1 MVTKDNLK
9 KSLNVSIK
17 ETTNALNKQARQNL
31 NKNPNRTPSPSKI
44 LAKRLATLIKKRN
57 ELNRSPKSKSTSLMN
72 FSMYKSPSPS
82 SMKTR
87 SQSKSSGS
95 RRSSVGS
102 ASTPLTNRQKE
113 MVNVVK
119 RLGFPRRNNIELM
132 GNKLSLKQSQKVKA
146 KNTKG
151 EKRVRIGQ
159 EAKNARDAMNLRGLS
174 RRLAARAGAISP
186 LRVIKNK
193 LNFRRSDRIKKNA
206 SESPKSKGSVTK
218 KSSSE
223 K

>member
-1 MVTKDNLK
+1 MVTKNNQK
-9 KSLNVSIK
+9 KSLNTSIK
-17 ETTNALNKQARQNL
+17 EVTNAIDKQARQFL
-31 NKNPNRTPSPSKI
+31 IKNQTRTPSPSKI
-44 LAKRLATLIKKRN
+44 LTKRLVALQKQRN
-57 ELNRSPKSKSTSLMN
+57 ALNDDTSSMN

-95 RRSSVGS
+95 RRSSAGS
-102 ASTPLTNRQKE
+102 ASTPLTNRQKK
-113 MVNVVK
+113 MVNIV
-119 RLGFPRRNNIELM
+119 RTLGFPRRNSIELM

-174 RRLAARAGAISP
+174 RRLAARAGVISP
-186 LRVIKNK
+186 LREIKNK
-193 LNFRRSDRIKKNA
+193 LNFSDRNKKKENK
-206 SESPKSKGSVTK
+206 SPKSKGSVTK
-218 KSSSE
+218 KP
-223 K
+223 KPM

>member
-1 MVTKDNLK
+1 MMVTKNNQK
-9 KSLNVSIK
+9 KSLNASIK
-17 ETTNALNKQARQNL
+17 EVTNAIDKQAKQFL
-31 NKNPNRTPSPSKI
+31 IKNQTRTPSPSKI
-44 LAKRLATLIKKRN
+44 LTKRLAALQKQRN
-57 ELNRSPKSKSTSLMN
+57 ALNDDTSSMN

-82 SMKTR
+82 FMKTR

-95 RRSSVGS
+95 RRTSVGS
-102 ASTPLTNRQKE
+102 ASTPLTYRQKE

>member
-1 MVTKDNLK
+1 MVTKNNQK
-9 KSLNVSIK
+9 KSLNASIK
-17 ETTNALNKQARQNL
+17 EVTNAIDKQAKQFL
-31 NKNPNRTPSPSKI
+31 IKNQTRTPSPSKI
-44 LAKRLATLIKKRN
+44 LTKRLTALQKQRN
-57 ELNRSPKSKSTSLMN
+57 ALNGDTSSMN

-102 ASTPLTNRQKE
+102 ASTPLTNRQKQ

-119 RLGFPRRNNIELM
+119 RLGFPRRNNNQLRA
-132 GNKLSLKQSQKVKA
+132 NKLMSRFI
-146 KNTKG
+146 KNVKG
-151 EKRVRIGQ
+151 EERVRVGQ
-159 EAKNARDAMNLRGLS
+159 ESKNARDAMNLRGLP

>member
-1 MVTKDNLK
+1 MVTKNNQK
-9 KSLNVSIK
+9 KSLNASIK
-17 ETTNALNKQARQNL
+17 EVTNAIDKQAKQFL
-31 NKNPNRTPSPSKI
+31 IKNQTRTPSPSKI
-44 LAKRLATLIKKRN
+44 LTKRLTALQKQRN
-57 ELNRSPKSKSTSLMN
+57 ALNGDTSSMN

-82 SMKTR
+82 SIKTR

-193 LNFRRSDRIKKNA
+193 LNFRRSDRIKKNV

>member
-1 MVTKDNLK
+1 MMVTKNNQK
-9 KSLNVSIK
+9 KSLNASIK
-17 ETTNALNKQARQNL
+17 EVTNAIDKQAKQIL
-31 NKNPNRTPSPSKI
+31 IKNQTRTPSPSKI
-44 LAKRLATLIKKRN
+44 LTKRLTALQKQRN
-57 ELNRSPKSKSTSLMN
+57 ALNDDTSSMN

-82 SMKTR
+82 FVKTR

-95 RRSSVGS
+95 RRTSVGS
-102 ASTPLTNRQKE
+102 ASTPLTYRQKE

>member
-1 MVTKDNLK
+1 MVTKNNQK
-9 KSLNVSIK
+9 KSLNASIK
-17 ETTNALNKQARQNL
+17 EVTNAIDKQARQFL
-31 NKNPNRTPSPSKI
+31 IKNQTRTPSPSKI
-44 LAKRLATLIKKRN
+44 LTKRLAALQKQRN
-57 ELNRSPKSKSTSLMN
+57 ALNDDTSSMN

-82 SMKTR
+82 FVKTR
-87 SQSKSSGS
+87 SQSKSSGY
-95 RRSSVGS
+95 RRTSVGS
-102 ASTPLTNRQKE
+102 ASTPLTYRQKE

>member
-1 MVTKDNLK
+1 MMVTKNNQK
-9 KSLNVSIK
+9 KSLNTSIK
-17 ETTNALNKQARQNL
+17 EVTNAIDKQARQFL
-31 NKNPNRTPSPSKI
+31 IKNQTRTPSPSKI
-44 LAKRLATLIKKRN
+44 LTKRLAALQKQRN
-57 ELNRSPKSKSTSLMN
+57 ALNDDTSSMN

-82 SMKTR
+82 FMKTR

-95 RRSSVGS
+95 RRNSVGS
-102 ASTPLTNRQKE
+102 ASTPLTYRQKE

>member
-1 MVTKDNLK
+1 MVTKNNQK
-9 KSLNVSIK
+9 KSLNASIK
-17 ETTNALNKQARQNL
+17 EVTNAIDKQAKQFL
-31 NKNPNRTPSPSKI
+31 IKNQTRTPSPSKI
-44 LAKRLATLIKKRN
+44 LTKRLTALQKQRN
-57 ELNRSPKSKSTSLMN
+57 ALNGDTSSMN

-82 SMKTR
+82 SIKTR

-193 LNFRRSDRIKKNA
+193 LNFRRSDRIKKKENK
-206 SESPKSKGSVTK
+206 SQKSKGSVTK
-218 KSSSE
+218 KPKSM
-223 K
+223 

>member
-44 LAKRLATLIKKRN
+44 LTKRLAALQKQRN
-57 ELNRSPKSKSTSLMN
+57 ALNDDTSSMN

-82 SMKTR
+82 FMKTR

-95 RRSSVGS
+95 RRTSVGS
-102 ASTPLTNRQKE
+102 ASTPLTYRQKE

>member
-1 MVTKDNLK
+1 MMVTKNNQK
-9 KSLNVSIK
+9 KSLNASIK
-17 ETTNALNKQARQNL
+17 EVTNAIDKQAKQFL
-31 NKNPNRTPSPSKI
+31 IKNQTRTPSPSKI
-44 LAKRLATLIKKRN
+44 LTKRLTALQKQRN
-57 ELNRSPKSKSTSLMN
+57 ALNGDTSSMN

-95 RRSSVGS
+95 RRTSVGS
-102 ASTPLTNRQKE
+102 ASTPLTYRQKE

>member
-1 MVTKDNLK
+1 MVTKNNQK
-9 KSLNVSIK
+9 KSLNASIK
-17 ETTNALNKQARQNL
+17 EVTNAIDKQARQFL
-31 NKNPNRTPSPSKI
+31 IKNQTRTPSPSKI
-44 LAKRLATLIKKRN
+44 LTKRLAALQKQRN
-57 ELNRSPKSKSTSLMN
+57 ALNDDTSSMN

-82 SMKTR
+82 FMKTR

-95 RRSSVGS
+95 RRNSVGS
-102 ASTPLTNRQKE
+102 ASTPLTYRQKE

>member
-1 MVTKDNLK
+1 MVTKNNQK
-9 KSLNVSIK
+9 KSLNASIK
-17 ETTNALNKQARQNL
+17 EVTNAIDKQAKQFL
-31 NKNPNRTPSPSKI
+31 IKNQTRTPSPSKI
-44 LAKRLATLIKKRN
+44 LTKRLTALQKQRN
-57 ELNRSPKSKSTSLMN
+57 ALNGDTSSMN

-82 SMKTR
+82 FMKTR

-95 RRSSVGS
+95 RRNSVGS
-102 ASTPLTNRQKE
+102 ASTPLTYRQKE

-218 KSSSE
+218 KSSPE

>member
-1 MVTKDNLK
+1 MVTKNNQK
-9 KSLNVSIK
+9 KSLNASIK
-17 ETTNALNKQARQNL
+17 EVTNALNKQARQFL
-31 NKNPNRTPSPSKI
+31 IKNPTRTPSPSKI
-44 LAKRLATLIKKRN
+44 LTKRLAALQKQRN
-57 ELNRSPKSKSTSLMN
+57 ALNGDTSSMN

-82 SMKTR
+82 FMKTR

-95 RRSSVGS
+95 RRNSVGS
-102 ASTPLTNRQKE
+102 ASTPLTYRQKE

-132 GNKLSLKQSQKVKA
+132 GNKLSLKQSQKVKV

-186 LRVIKNK
+186 LRMIKNK
-193 LNFRRSDRIKKNA
+193 LNFRRSDRIKKNV

>member
-1 MVTKDNLK
+1 MVTKNNQK
-9 KSLNVSIK
+9 KSLNASIK
-17 ETTNALNKQARQNL
+17 EVTNAIDKQARQIL
-31 NKNPNRTPSPSKI
+31 IKNQTRTPSPSKI
-44 LAKRLATLIKKRN
+44 LTKRLTALQKQRN
-57 ELNRSPKSKSTSLMN
+57 ALNGDTSSMN

-82 SMKTR
+82 FMKTR

-95 RRSSVGS
+95 RRTSVGS
-102 ASTPLTNRQKE
+102 ASTPLTYRQKE

>member
-1 MVTKDNLK
+1 MMVTKNNQK
-9 KSLNVSIK
+9 KSLNASIK
-17 ETTNALNKQARQNL
+17 EVTNAIDKQARQIL
-31 NKNPNRTPSPSKI
+31 IKNQTRTPSPSKI
-44 LAKRLATLIKKRN
+44 LTKRLTALQKQRN
-57 ELNRSPKSKSTSLMN
+57 ALNGDTSSMN

-82 SMKTR
+82 FVKTR

-95 RRSSVGS
+95 RRTSVGS
-102 ASTPLTNRQKE
+102 ASTPLTYRQKE

>member
-1 MVTKDNLK
+1 MVTKNNQK
-9 KSLNVSIK
+9 KSLNASIK
-17 ETTNALNKQARQNL
+17 EVTNAIDKQARQIL
-31 NKNPNRTPSPSKI
+31 IKNQTRTPSPSKI
-44 LAKRLATLIKKRN
+44 LTKRLAALQKQRN
-57 ELNRSPKSKSTSLMN
+57 ALNDDTSSMN

-82 SMKTR
+82 FVKTR

-95 RRSSVGS
+95 RRTSVGS
-102 ASTPLTNRQKE
+102 ASTPLTYRQKE

>member
-1 MVTKDNLK
+1 MMVTKNNQK
-9 KSLNVSIK
+9 KSLNASIK
-17 ETTNALNKQARQNL
+17 EVTNAIDKQARQFL
-31 NKNPNRTPSPSKI
+31 IKNPNRTPSPSKI
-44 LAKRLATLIKKRN
+44 LTKRLAALQKQRN
-57 ELNRSPKSKSTSLMN
+57 ALNGDTSSMN

>member
-1 MVTKDNLK
+1 MVTKNNQK
-9 KSLNVSIK
+9 KSLNASIK
-17 ETTNALNKQARQNL
+17 EVTNAIDKQARQIL
-31 NKNPNRTPSPSKI
+31 IKNPTKTPSPSKI
-44 LAKRLATLIKKRN
+44 LTKRLAALQKQRN
-57 ELNRSPKSKSTSLMN
+57 VLNDDTSSMN

-82 SMKTR
+82 FVKTR

-95 RRSSVGS
+95 RRTSVGS
-102 ASTPLTNRQKE
+102 ASTPLTYRQKE

>member
-1 MVTKDNLK
+1 MMVTKNNQK
-9 KSLNVSIK
+9 KSLNASIK
-17 ETTNALNKQARQNL
+17 EVTNAIDKQAKQFL
-31 NKNPNRTPSPSKI
+31 IKNQTRTPSPSKI
-44 LAKRLATLIKKRN
+44 LTKRLTALQKQRN
-57 ELNRSPKSKSTSLMN
+57 ALNGDTSSMN

-82 SMKTR
+82 FMKTR

-95 RRSSVGS
+95 RRNSVGS
-102 ASTPLTNRQKE
+102 ASTPLTYRQKE

>member
-1 MVTKDNLK
+1 MMVTKNNQK
-9 KSLNVSIK
+9 KSLNASIK
-17 ETTNALNKQARQNL
+17 EVTNAIDKQARQIL
-31 NKNPNRTPSPSKI
+31 IKNQTRTPSPSKI
-44 LAKRLATLIKKRN
+44 LTKRLTALQKQRN
-57 ELNRSPKSKSTSLMN
+57 ALNGDTSSMN

-82 SMKTR
+82 FMKTR

-95 RRSSVGS
+95 RRTSVGS
-102 ASTPLTNRQKE
+102 ASTPLTYRQKE

>member
-1 MVTKDNLK
+1 MVTKNNQK
-9 KSLNVSIK
+9 KSLNASIK
-17 ETTNALNKQARQNL
+17 EVTNAIDKQARQFL
-31 NKNPNRTPSPSKI
+31 IKNQTRTPSPSKI
-44 LAKRLATLIKKRN
+44 LTKRLTALQKQRN
-57 ELNRSPKSKSTSLMN
+57 ALNDDTSSMN

-82 SMKTR
+82 FMKTR

-95 RRSSVGS
+95 RRTSVGS
-102 ASTPLTNRQKE
+102 ASTPLTYRQKE

>member
-31 NKNPNRTPSPSKI
+31 IKNPNRTPSPNKI
-44 LAKRLATLIKKRN
+44 LAKRLAAFIKKRN

-82 SMKTR
+82 FMKTR

-102 ASTPLTNRQKE
+102 ASTPLTNRQKQ

-119 RLGFPRRNNIELM
+119 RLGFPRRNNNQLRA
-132 GNKLSLKQSQKVKA
+132 NKLMSRFI
-146 KNTKG
+146 KNVKG
-151 EKRVRIGQ
+151 EERVRVGQ
-159 EAKNARDAMNLRGLS
+159 ESKNARDAMNLRGLS
-174 RRLAARAGAISP
+174 RRLAARAGVISP
-186 LRVIKNK
+186 LSGIKNK
-193 LNFRRSDRIKKNA
+193 LNFSCLLYT
-206 SESPKSKGSVTK
+206 SPSPRDS
-218 KSSSE
+218 
-223 K
+223 

>member
-1 MVTKDNLK
+1 MVTKNNQK
-9 KSLNVSIK
+9 KSLNASIK
-17 ETTNALNKQARQNL
+17 EVTNAIDKQAKQFL
-31 NKNPNRTPSPSKI
+31 IKNQTRTPSPSKI
-44 LAKRLATLIKKRN
+44 LTKRLAALQKQRN
-57 ELNRSPKSKSTSLMN
+57 ALNDDTSSMN

-82 SMKTR
+82 FMKTR

-95 RRSSVGS
+95 RRTSVGS
-102 ASTPLTNRQKE
+102 ASTPLTYRQKE